1 MWKKLEDDQN
11 FQWTWQ
17 QLLNKTVYINY
28 NNNEIATTY
37 NFPLLSIKQGMLK
50 KKSSKKNEVR

>member
-17 QLLNKTVYINY
+17 QLLGKTVYIND
-28 NNNEIATTY
+28 NTNEIARIY
-37 NFPLLSIKQGMLK
+37 NFSLLSIKEGMLK
-50 KKSSKKNEVR
+50 KSP

>member
-50 KKSSKKNEVR
+50 KKS